1 MFLAACPLRQAAIL
15 VLLPRQLSNRTAGVA
30 DYHPLAVRGSL
41 GLNAAPNDDGDTIV
55 EPTLLDGLSYPMTL
69 VWVLRKLALRAPT
82 AQHKRTPL
90 TIVAIGAANRS
101 EERLLHQTTYWAEI
115 GTWICASEIN
125 LWLVGPEVT
134 KEGAKSPPKRLPV
147 HAKGGTP
154 VVARC
159 YRGTLREFMAAEPAL
174 FAKDRKGSTTPGEPG
189 ASTIIAGFNTGSGS
203 GVAKLMQSWSL
214 DLVAVVNS
222 GLPAV
227 FTCANDYSDLAGE
240 TVIMKNILGAKFL
253 LDGAPSPFKA
263 VTVLKTDQS
272 KADSDNSWS
281 CSSCFA
287 YCVQGQREATSSFP
301 VPALSRCVSLG
312 RLHRANCS
320 WDRVACR

>member
-1 MFLAACPLRQAAIL
+1 
-15 VLLPRQLSNRTAGVA
+15 
-30 DYHPLAVRGSL
+30 
-41 GLNAAPNDDGDTIV
+41 LNAAPNDDGDTIV

-69 VWVLRKLALRAPT
+69 VWVMRKLALRLPN
-82 AQHKRTPL
+82 AQHKRAPL

-134 KEGAKSPPKRLPV
+134 KEGAKGPPKRLPV

-159 YRGTLREFMAAEPAL
+159 YRGTLREFMSAEPAL
-174 FAKDRKGSTTPGEPG
+174 FTRDCRGSASPEGSG
-189 ASTIIAGFNTGSGS
+189 ANTIIVGFNTGSGS

-222 GLPAV
+222 GLPAI

-253 LDGAPSPFKA
+253 LEGTPSPFKA
-263 VTVLKTDQS
+263 VTVLKTEEG
-272 KADSDNSWS
+272 KADSDGSWS

-287 YCVQGQREATSSFP
+287 YCVQGQRDATSSSP
-301 VPALSRCVSLG
+301 VPALSR
-312 RLHRANCS
+312 
-320 WDRVACR
+320 